1 MKVFFGY
8 VIALF
13 MVGGISA
20 QLASNQSSS
29 GCNVQD
35 APAQLLLA
43 DPVYADAI
51 DVANTLNGLGVP
63 IRCILASKMQHIFI
77 GQKGAAF
84 YRIDDGSFEVL
95 FLPKTQ
101 SFDSLQIV
109 ERRESDGYIY
119 SFRGTPRPQTN
130 PMDSSK
136 PICFI
141 KKGSLLFYVWGQP
154 TLAATLQSKLT
165 H

>member
-1 MKVFFGY
+1 MKVFFGS

-13 MVGGISA
+13 LTGGIA
-20 QLASNQSSS
+20 APLASNQSSG
-29 GCNVQD
+29 GCSVQD
-35 APAQLLLA
+35 APAQLLSTDA
-43 DPVYADAI
+43 VYAEAI

-84 YRIDDGSFEVL
+84 YQTVDGSFEVL

-101 SFDSLQIV
+101 SFESLQIV
-109 ERRESDGYIY
+109 ERRENDRYIY

-130 PMDSSK
+130 VMDSSR
-136 PICFI
+136 PISFI
-141 KKGSLLFYVWGQP
+141 KKENLLFYVWGQP
-154 TLAATLQSKLT
+154 TLAATLQSKLI

>member
-1 MKVFFGY
+1 MKVFFAA

-13 MVGGISA
+13 VLGGISA

-35 APAQLLLA
+35 APAQLLSA

-51 DVANTLNGLGVP
+51 DVANTLNGLEVP
-63 IRCILASKMQHIFI
+63 IRCILASKMHIFI

-84 YRIDDGSFEVL
+84 YRIDEGSFEVL

-101 SFDSLQIV
+101 SFDSLQIA
-109 ERRESDGYIY
+109 ERREGDRYIY

-130 PMDSSK
+130 LMDSSK

-141 KKGSLLFYVWGQP
+141 RKGNLLFYVWGQP

>member
-1 MKVFFGY
+1 MKVFFAA

-13 MVGGISA
+13 VLGGISA

-35 APAQLLLA
+35 APAQLLSA

-84 YRIDDGSFEVL
+84 YRIGEGSFEVL

-101 SFDSLQIV
+101 SFDSLQIA
-109 ERRESDGYIY
+109 ERREGDRYIY
-119 SFRGTPRPQTN
+119 SFRVTPQPQTN
-130 PMDSSK
+130 RWIAQNLSALSEREICSSMCGDNQ
-136 PICFI
+136 P
-141 KKGSLLFYVWGQP
+141 SLRLSSP
-154 TLAATLQSKLT
+154 N
-165 H
+165 

>member
-1 MKVFFGY
+1 MKVFFGS

-35 APAQLLLA
+35 APAQLLPA

-109 ERRESDGYIY
+109 ERRESDRYIY

-130 PMDSSK
+130 LMDSSK

>member
-1 MKVFFGY
+1 MKVFFAA

-13 MVGGISA
+13 VLGGISA

-35 APAQLLLA
+35 APAQLLSA

-84 YRIDDGSFEVL
+84 YRIDEGSFEVL

-101 SFDSLQIV
+101 SFDSLQIA
-109 ERRESDGYIY
+109 ERREGDRYIY
-119 SFRGTPRPQTN
+119 SIRGTPRPQTN
-130 PMDSSK
+130 LMDSSK
-136 PICFI
+136 PVCFI
-141 KKGSLLFYVWGQP
+141 RKGNLLFYVWGQP